1 MSKQTLQS
9 NLHWVYESIINWGE
23 LFKDKEALKKV
34 LTKGSNTFYF
44 LRGKISSDN
53 VHSYLGFYNDNIY
66 LHFVP
71 SSFDKEAYF
80 LNHLEIP
87 SQMYSC
93 LASNDQTFIGGP
105 IETDDA
111 LKRIQNWENS
121 ELRNKALDIN
131 ELYQAFFIPNDNFTD
146 NLPLKIKFALID
158 NRPDLVIEQIGKS
171 NSFFDTCRPVPPFP
185 PEVSENNFALLSAI
199 KRWNNA

>member
-1 MSKQTLQS
+1 MSKKTLQS
-9 NLHWVYESIINWGE
+9 NFHWVYESMINWSE
-23 LFKDKEALKKV
+23 LSKNKEALKKV
-34 LTKGSNTFYF
+34 LTKCSNTFYF
-44 LRGKISSDN
+44 LRGKITTDN
-53 VHSYLGFYNDNIY
+53 IHAYLGFYNDNIY

-71 SSFDKEAYF
+71 SSFDKEEYF
-80 LNHLEIP
+80 QNYLEIP
-87 SQMYSC
+87 SQIYSC
-93 LASNDQTFIGGP
+93 LASNDQILIGGP

-111 LKRIQNWENS
+111 LKRIQNWEND
-121 ELRNKALDIN
+121 ELRNNALDTN
-131 ELYQAFFIPNDNFTD
+131 MLHQTFYIPNENFID

-185 PEVSENNFALLSAI
+185 PEISENNFALLSAI